1 MNTKV
6 GSTNVFKQDH
16 LAHNQ
21 QNVKKR
27 VCNGYYKMYKLYNNI
42 LNTTLYKFMTCIN
55 IYKKMHK
62 E

>member
-1 MNTKV
+1 MHTKV

-21 QNVKKR
+21 QNVLKK

-42 LNTTLYKFMTCIN
+42 INTTLYYIIN
-55 IYKKMHK
+55 L
-62 E
+62 